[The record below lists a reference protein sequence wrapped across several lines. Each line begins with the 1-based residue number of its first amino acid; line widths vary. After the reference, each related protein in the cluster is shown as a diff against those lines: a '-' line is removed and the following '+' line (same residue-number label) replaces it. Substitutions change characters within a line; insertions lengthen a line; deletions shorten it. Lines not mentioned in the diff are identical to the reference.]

1 MTIGILT
8 VVLFIHDSNSLKEK
22 RMVLEGFKKRLQNN
36 FNVAVAQIGDD
47 DKWQKSSL
55 AIVGVSKNRNAMDSI
70 LSKVIN
76 FIERDHNLDLI
87 DYKIELL

>member
-1 MTIGILT
+1 LT